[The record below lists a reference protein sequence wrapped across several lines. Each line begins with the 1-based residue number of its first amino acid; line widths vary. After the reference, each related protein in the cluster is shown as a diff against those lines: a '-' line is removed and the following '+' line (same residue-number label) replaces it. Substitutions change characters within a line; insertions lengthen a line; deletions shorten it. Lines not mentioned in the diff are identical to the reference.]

1 MAMVMESQQPL
12 APPMPVVR
20 APPLPPP
27 PPPPP
32 LPPPPQAYKHRC
44 RVCKKGFMCGR
55 ALGGHMRAHGVTDVD
70 GLSADDDALD
80 DDLDDDAGPFGGA
93 WDSTEA
99 AAAATTTTK
108 RMYSL
113 RTNAGRHKN
122 CRVCENCGKEFT
134 SWKSLL
140 DHGRCSYDRKKDD
153 LNIAGTDI
161 DGEDEEDLTLA
172 AGGWSKGK
180 RTRRTKVIVVDNGP
194 QTDEPLPVPATSRE
208 EEDLANCLVMLASS
222 RGDMQPRAVVDVQKQ
237 QHASTS
243 KDERASAG
251 KDEQRFLVPPQPISM
266 LPPTVP
272 QFKFLAPPQ
281 VMPSPPVISR
291 GLFECKACKKVFTSH
306 QALGGHRASHKK
318 VKGCFAAKLE
328 ESSRNNDSPQPS
340 AASSNDNVNKQVVVE
355 AIPAIVDTTE
365 SSNGVDGNAE
375 VNNMLLNGRTTAVVA
390 ATSAPEMANTVMQV
404 DEAPSSST
412 TVSPLKK
419 KGKVHECSICHRVF
433 MSGQALGG
441 HKRCHWLTTGAA
453 GGDPTVVAKLQPF
466 APHQDHHV
474 MHAAMCQQL
483 TLGPPT
489 MYGTS
494 DSCLDLNVPM
504 NQSADPA
511 ATRQAAGINESM
523 LSLNAPASLYM
534 HSWTG
539 HTNNDASNMHND
551 TAATSGHCD
560 LPEATAA
567 TEDEADSTSAK
578 RAKISDLKDMNM
590 AGETSPWLQVGIA
603 LPSETTNERLLK
615 PKG

>member
-1 MAMVMESQQPL
+1 
-12 APPMPVVR
+12 
-20 APPLPPP
+20 
-27 PPPPP
+27 
-32 LPPPPQAYKHRC
+32 
-44 RVCKKGFMCGR
+44 
-55 ALGGHMRAHGVTDVD
+55 MRAHSVTDD

-80 DDLDDDAGPFGGA
+80 DDDDDDSVPCGGA
-93 WDSTEA
+93 WDSSEA
-99 AAAATTTTK
+99 AAAATTK

-122 CRVCENCGKEFT
+122 CRACENCGKEFT

-140 DHGRCSYDRKKDD
+140 DHGRCNYDREKDD
-153 LNIAGTDI
+153 LNIAGADI
-161 DGEDEEDLTLA
+161 DGEDEEDLALA
-172 AGGWSKGK
+172 AGGWFKGK
-180 RTRRTKVIVVDNGP
+180 RTRRTKVIVVDNGS
-194 QTDEPLPVPATSRE
+194 QIDEPQLVPTTSRE

-222 RGDMQPRAVVDVQKQ
+222 SGGVQPQAIVDVHQ
-237 QHASTS
+237 QPYDASTS
-243 KDERASAG
+243 KNERTSAS
-251 KDEQRFLVPPQPISM
+251 KHEQRFLVPPQPISM

-272 QFKFLAPPQ
+272 QFKFLTPPQ
-281 VMPSPPVISR
+281 VMPSPVVPR

-328 ESSRNNDSPQPS
+328 ENSRNDSPQPS
-340 AASSNDNVNKQVVVE
+340 AASSNDNVKVVVE

-365 SSNGVDGNAE
+365 SNGVDGNAE
-375 VNNMLLNGRTTAVVA
+375 VNMLNARTTAIVA
-390 ATSAPEMANTVMQV
+390 ATSAPEMANIMQV

-412 TVSPLKK
+412 VSPFKK

-441 HKRCHWLTTGAA
+441 HKRCHWLTTGA
-453 GGDPTVVAKLQPF
+453 GDPTTAVAKLPF
-466 APHQDHHV
+466 ITQDHV

-483 TLGPPT
+483 TLGPPV
-489 MYGTS
+489 YGTS

-534 HSWTG
+534 HSWAG
-539 HTNNDASNMHND
+539 HTNASNMHN
-551 TAATSGHCD
+551 TAATSGHYD

-603 LPSETTNERLLK
+603 LPSETSERLLK